1 MDNMNKKQKTII
13 RTIILLMCG
22 MIIPVSL
29 IAQDMEVGIKG
40 GVNFS
45 NLFIDQANDE
55 SARTGF
61 QAGFYGKVPVATN
74 FAIQPELLFSTKGT
88 NAQYDA
94 GDIDFNL
101 NYIDVPVLADFRL
114 GPSADIL
121 IGPYVG
127 VLLNNSV
134 DTDGS
139 FGEDIAT
146 LSRNDFSPID
156 FGFSAGFALNF
167 NTLSIGTRYNLGL
180 IQVAKSE
187 SAESI
192 LGDSRNSLAQV
203 YLSYRIR

>member
-45 NLFIDQANDE
+45 NLFIDQAEDE

-88 NAQYDA
+88 NAQYAA

-187 SAESI
+187 AAESI

>member
-1 MDNMNKKQKTII
+1 MNKKQKTII

>member
-1 MDNMNKKQKTII
+1 MNKKQKTII

-29 IAQDMEVGIKG
+29 MAQDMEVGIKG

-45 NLFIDQANDE
+45 NLFIDQAEDE